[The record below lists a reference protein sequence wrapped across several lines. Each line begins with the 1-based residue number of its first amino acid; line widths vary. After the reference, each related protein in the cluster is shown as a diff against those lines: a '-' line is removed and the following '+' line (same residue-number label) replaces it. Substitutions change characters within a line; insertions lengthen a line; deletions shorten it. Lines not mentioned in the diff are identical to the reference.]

1 MSHGI
6 RRYLR
11 ETRFYRNQTGTG
23 DSFLS
28 NPNKRRADLSLNTQE
43 GQQLQAPNP
52 IDPWLTGWEPESGND
67 WGRGGGGYKS
77 VSAPAFSVAN
87 NFGINN
93 LQKDKT
99 VDNTLLP

>member
-11 ETRFYRNQTGTG
+11 ETRFYRKETGTG
-23 DSFLS
+23 EIFLS
-28 NPNKRRADLSLNTQE
+28 NPNKRRADFNLNTQE
-43 GQQLQAPNP
+43 GQQLQAPNS
-52 IDPWLTGWEPESGND
+52 IDPWLTGWDTGSPND
-67 WGRGGGGYKS
+67 WERGGGGYKS